1 MTLTIAPEFAGKIP
15 PLTDEELQQLE
26 ENILADG
33 RVINPLITW
42 NGVIVDGHNR
52 FRILQAHP
60 EFPCTTFEKEF
71 PDRFAVMAWICRNQL
86 GRRISS
92 TRASTPM

>member
-33 RVINPLITW
+33 RVINPLIT
-42 NGVIVDGHNR
+42 
-52 FRILQAHP
+52 
-60 EFPCTTFEKEF
+60 
-71 PDRFAVMAWICRNQL
+71 
-86 GRRISS
+86 
-92 TRASTPM
+92 

>member
-1 MTLTIAPEFAGKIP
+1 MTLTIDPEFAGKIP

-26 ENILADG
+26 ENILEDG

-52 FRILQAHP
+52 FRIYPPGDFTP
-60 EFPCTTFEKEF
+60 E
-71 PDRFAVMAWICRNQL
+71 RL
-86 GRRISS
+86 LL
-92 TRASTPM
+92 ASFQG